1 MRVLVTGA
9 TGFVGCHL
17 VAHLAAAGDQVIVSE
32 AEITEPEAL
41 EADFGQCQLDAV
53 YHLAAQA
60 DVQASFTAAAATL
73 RVNVEGTFNVLDA
86 ARRAGAGRVV
96 VVSSADVYGRL
107 EPAGLPV
114 DETAPMRPVTPY
126 GASKAA
132 AEMVCVQAGA
142 GRGLDVVRARAFNHL
157 GPGQSDRFVAAALAA
172 RIASNERSGAEVV
185 QVGNL
190 QTRRDFTDVRDVV
203 RAYRLLA
210 EHGADGEAYNVC
222 SGTALG
228 VRELAEALIAR
239 ARIPMRMVADD
250 ELLRPVDVTE
260 VRGDAS
266 KLRAAT
272 GWRPEVPLDQTLGDL
287 LDYWRCKTAE
297 SQLPDRGRPEAE
309 SQLPPPG
316 DSQ

>member
-228 VRELAEALIAR
+228 VQELAEALIAR

-250 ELLRPVDVTE
+250 DLLRPVDVTE

-272 GWRPEVPLDQTLGDL
+272 GWRPEVPLHQTLGDL

-297 SQLPDRGRPEAE
+297 SQFPDRGRPEAE